1 MKWCATPVA
10 VLVLALVALV
20 PSASA
25 DPSHNTASAVLAD
38 CDNGELVLLSLGT
51 VTNRSHQAFVI
62 TSNRTISTRSI
73 YVIDYLAFTRP
84 TGTTVIFETAR
95 GLRAQDLVTCTAL
108 LPSGAI
114 LTARG
119 FFTDRR
125 AAQAVRTSSRQLCRT
140 YGGTLRLGPDQIGA
154 LPNPVVWVC
163 NDFPI
168 DFAGNAFEIKLNAL
182 GAVCIA
188 DGGSVLYAFA
198 VVEGSG
204 PGEMDTTCYG
214 PA

>member
-10 VLVLALVALV
+10 VLVLVLVAFV

-25 DPSHNTASAVLAD
+25 DPSHNTASAVQAD
-38 CDNGELVLLSLGT
+38 CDNGEVVLLNFGT

-62 TSNRTISTRSI
+62 TSNGTISTTSI
-73 YVIDYLAFTRP
+73 YVINSLAFADS
-84 TGTTVIFETAR
+84 TGTTVIFDTAP
-95 GLRAQDLVTCTAL
+95 GLRAQDLVTCTAV
-108 LPSGAI
+108 LPSGTI
-114 LTARG
+114 VTTRG
-119 FFTDRR
+119 FFTNRR
-125 AAQAVRTSSRQLCRT
+125 AAPAVKTSSRQLCRS
-140 YGGTLRLGPDQIGA
+140 YGGTLRAGPDQIGA
-154 LPNPVVWVC
+154 LTNPVLWVC
-163 NDFPI
+163 NDFP
-168 DFAGNAFEIKLNAL
+168 FVFSGNAFEIKLNAL
-182 GAVCIA
+182 GATCVA